1 MRSFKSILSVAL
13 LVVAGVAAKAQT
25 ADDIINKHLDA
36 IGGKDK
42 LAGVKTYVAT
52 GTTSAMGNDGA
63 STTTFVAGKGYKTEI
78 EIGGQKLVT
87 TVTDKGGWMINP
99 FQGGTDA
106 QPIPDDQYKGNE
118 GEIYFDP
125 FLDYAAHG
133 GKAELKGTEGT
144 ATKIALTN
152 KDNSTTTYYIDNTTF
167 YITKAVRT
175 VNMMGND
182 AELTMTFSDYRKTDF
197 GTTVAYSV
205 EMAFGSQFSMTT
217 TSKTVVINGDVDPKA
232 FDMPK

>member
-1 MRSFKSILSVAL
+1 MRSFKSILSVAA
-13 LVVAGVAAKAQT
+13 LVVAGIAAKAQT

-36 IGGKDK
+36 VGGKDK

-52 GTTSAMGNDGA
+52 GTTSAMGNEGA
-63 STTTFVAGKGYKTEI
+63 STTTFAAGKGYKTEI
-78 EIGGQKLVT
+78 EIGGQKLT
-87 TVTDKGGWMINP
+87 TVITDKGGWAINP

-106 QPIPDDQYKGNE
+106 AALPDDQYKASE
-118 GEIYFDP
+118 GQIYIDP

-133 GKAELKGTEGT
+133 SKVELKGTEGNT
-144 ATKIALTN
+144 TKIALTN
-152 KDNSTTTYYIDNTTF
+152 KDNITTLYYIDNTTY

-182 AELTMTFSDYRKTDF
+182 AELTITFSDYKKTDF
-197 GTTVAYSV
+197 GTTVAYSM

-217 TSKTVVINGDVDPKA
+217 SSKTVVINGDVDPKV